1 MIFIYKSSHI
11 RVVRGLIGIATSTKL
26 GLISG
31 IERHSSLSWYKII
44 DINKDDYN
52 LVFLGIISSYSNQK
66 SALVL
71 LTCQRYKGGA
81 ASVYCEKLNNAIS
94 TVKYAPKLK
103 YKINDGRVRVW
114 CSSSSIFIS
123 ESLDYIID
131 AIDEVP
137 EEDSVEIDLSGSQS

>member
-1 MIFIYKSSHI
+1 M
-11 RVVRGLIGIATSTKL
+11 
-26 GLISG
+26 
-31 IERHSSLSWYKII
+31 
-44 DINKDDYN
+44 
-52 LVFLGIISSYSNQK
+52 
-66 SALVL
+66 
-71 LTCQRYKGGA
+71 
-81 ASVYCEKLNNAIS
+81 YCEKLNNAIS